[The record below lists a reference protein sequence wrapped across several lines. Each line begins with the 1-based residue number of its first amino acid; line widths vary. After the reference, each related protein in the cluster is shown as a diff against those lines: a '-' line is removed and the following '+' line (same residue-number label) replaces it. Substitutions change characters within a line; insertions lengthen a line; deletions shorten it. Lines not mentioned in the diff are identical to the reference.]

1 MAGAMAVAQP
11 AYSERMAPPTVNI
24 QQVKWIG
31 NDEVTIRGREFCPM
45 HYVPTKHDGSKAN
58 PYWVPAPMA
67 SGYNLNT
74 GRPENP
80 RENPLQTMYLNGLLN
95 DFGDLYK
102 KKSYFD
108 FQVCINNNGAWKM
121 AGLETTH
128 MVGIEE
134 LRKDMEALY
143 NSRLP
148 KIGAT
153 FTRVDVAD
161 HLCYLFHGV
170 PFIKVWGN
178 ASPTADGSKEFPY
191 QIPPYPIPE
200 AAKKRIRL
208 SRLWQGE
215 GHYVINNM
223 ETYHKLRSPQEL
235 NIAFAAVNGAPIFG
249 EKMPKLPSE
258 LPCKAV
264 RYINGVQF
272 IPIRLNNLPWRP
284 PNVRPSTTNPFD
296 FQNPGYYIFGPYAA
310 LVNSKAEFDR
320 DYRLVRRLV
329 PDLTAQLLQQ
339 KALMPLILNP
349 IGPGTLYQF
358 DLINQSDQ
366 MIPHTNI
373 FVPTPGKDY
382 VPMTGP
388 PPVVHPIMVAPVSP
402 ALPGDHPR
410 LAGHSQ
416 QVHYTGGF
424 KTLNSIIAGNTDQSG
439 ENPDNPR
446 PAWMGYVKYAKF
458 YFWPALGSRAN
469 KAPITS
475 QGMFN
480 SANIE
485 VIARASAAKP

>member
-1 MAGAMAVAQP
+1 MDETIAKAQNSTKKEHSGVFGPLLRGLCAAGAMAGAMAVAQP

-31 NDEVTIRGREFCPM
+31 NGEVTIRGREFCPM

-58 PYWVPAPMA
+58 PYWVPAPLA
-67 SGYNLNT
+67 SSYNMET
-74 GRPENP
+74 GRPIYHRHGNL
-80 RENPLQTMYLNGLLN
+80 NTMYLNGLLN

-108 FQVCINNNGAWKM
+108 FQVCINNNGVWKM

-143 NSRLP
+143 NYRLP
-148 KIGAT
+148 KMGAA

-161 HLCYLFHGV
+161 HLRYLFHGV
-170 PFIKVWGN
+170 PFIKVWGV
-178 ASPTADGSKEFPY
+178 PTLTVDGSREFPY
-191 QIPPYPIPE
+191 QIPPYKYARFPE
-200 AAKKRIRL
+200 VANKRFRL
-208 SRLWQGE
+208 SQLWQGE

-235 NIAFAAVNGAPIFG
+235 NIAFAAVNGAPILG

-272 IPIRLNNLPWRP
+272 IPITLSNLPWRP

-320 DYRLVRRLV
+320 DYRLSR
-329 PDLTAQLLQQ
+329 
-339 KALMPLILNP
+339 N
-349 IGPGTLYQF
+349 
-358 DLINQSDQ
+358 
-366 MIPHTNI
+366 
-373 FVPTPGKDY
+373 
-382 VPMTGP
+382 
-388 PPVVHPIMVAPVSP
+388 
-402 ALPGDHPR
+402 
-410 LAGHSQ
+410 
-416 QVHYTGGF
+416 
-424 KTLNSIIAGNTDQSG
+424 
-439 ENPDNPR
+439 
-446 PAWMGYVKYAKF
+446 AK
-458 YFWPALGSRAN
+458 
-469 KAPITS
+469 
-475 QGMFN
+475 
-480 SANIE
+480 
-485 VIARASAAKP
+485 